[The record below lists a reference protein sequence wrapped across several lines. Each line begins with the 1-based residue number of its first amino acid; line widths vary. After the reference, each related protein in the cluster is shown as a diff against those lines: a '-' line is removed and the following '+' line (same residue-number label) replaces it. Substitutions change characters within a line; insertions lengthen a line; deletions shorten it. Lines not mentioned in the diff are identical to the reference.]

1 VASTAG
7 KIELETLS
15 DELPEE
21 RVVDRLLA
29 RAVSNVFSRWLDAD
43 DLDEI
48 VEAFDAGLVM
58 ETGEQVRSN
67 DYVRW
72 MKETPG
78 LPRTVKR
85 LGVGDGSAAHTA
97 SAVEFV
103 LEGLHLNRRLNK
115 DRAGG
120 GGRYRR

>member
-1 VASTAG
+1 M
-7 KIELETLS
+7 
-15 DELPEE
+15 PEE

-29 RAVSNVFSRWLDAD
+29 RAIHNVFARYLDVN

-48 VEAFDAGLVM
+48 VEAFEAGLVL
-58 ETGEQVRSN
+58 ETGDLMRSA

-72 MKETPG
+72 LRETPG
-78 LPRTVKR
+78 FDEAVAR
-85 LGVGDGSAAHTA
+85 LGGSNGSSAVTA
-97 SAVEFV
+97 SAIEFI

-115 DRAGG
+115 DRSGG